1 VVFKRKIYHRML
13 EWKNERKGK
22 TALLIEG
29 ARRVGKSF
37 LCQQFGEN
45 EYKSMIFID
54 FSFVDEQVI
63 DFFLYERTN
72 LDLFFAKLSAHYN
85 TPLFKRES
93 LFVFDEV
100 QRFPIARQLIKHL
113 VADGRYDYIETG
125 SLISLKQ
132 NVEDIVIPSEEES
145 IKMYPL
151 DFEEFLWAA
160 GTETTSSFLR
170 DSFEQLR
177 PLGRALHSKIMND
190 FRQYMIVGGMPQAVV
205 EYTANKDFAAVDL
218 IKKNILKLYRDDISK
233 FAGRYKSKVNLIF
246 DNIPAQ
252 LSKKE
257 KKYSLASIS
266 KNARKRR
273 YEDAFMWLDDAM
285 VINPCFNAA
294 NPSVGLALSSDYATQ
309 KLYMA
314 DTGLLVT
321 HAFRDGNYIDNEL
334 YRAILL
340 DKLHI
345 NEGMIME
352 NAVAQALR
360 ASGHRLFFYSRADS
374 AKRQN
379 NIEIDF
385 LITRKNKVSPVEVKS
400 ASYRYHSS
408 LDKFNA
414 KFSKTVGEPYVVYTK
429 DVMIRDGITHIP
441 VYMTMFL

>member
-1 VVFKRKIYHRML
+1 MTLKRKIYQRML
-13 EWKNERKGK
+13 EWKNERNGK

-37 LCQQFGEN
+37 LCQQFGKN

-63 DFFLYERTN
+63 DFFLNERTD

-85 TPLFKRES
+85 TRLYKRES

-100 QRFPIARQLIKHL
+100 QQFPRARQLIKHL

-145 IKMYPL
+145 IEMHPL
-151 DFEEFLWAA
+151 DFEEFLWAI
-160 GTETTSSFLR
+160 GSETAPVFLR
-170 DSFEQLR
+170 DCFEQLR
-177 PLGRALHSKIMND
+177 PLGRALHHKMMND
-190 FRQYMIVGGMPQAVV
+190 FRQYLLVGGMPQAVV
-205 EYTANKDFAAVDL
+205 EYTTNKDFASVDL

-233 FAGRYKSKVNLIF
+233 FAGRHKSKVSLIF
-246 DNIPAQ
+246 DHIPGQ

-257 KKYSLASIS
+257 KKYSLASIN
-266 KNARKRR
+266 KDARMRR
-273 YEDAFMWLDDAM
+273 YEDAFMWLSDAM
-285 VINPCFNAA
+285 VINPCFNAS
-294 NPSVGLALSSDYATQ
+294 NPSVGLALSGDYATQ

-314 DTGLLVT
+314 DTGLLIT
-321 HAFRDGNYIDNEL
+321 LAFRDGNYIDNEL

-340 DKLHI
+340 DKLNI

-360 ASGHRLFFYSRADS
+360 ARGHRLFFYSRTDS
-374 AKRQN
+374 VKREN
-379 NIEIDF
+379 NVEIDF
-385 LITRKNKVSPVEVKS
+385 LITRNNKVSPIEVKS
-400 ASYRYHSS
+400 ALYRHHSS
-408 LDKFNA
+408 LDKFNS
-414 KFSKTVGEPYVVYTK
+414 KFSRTVGTPYIVYTK
-429 DVMIRDGITHIP
+429 DIVVKEGITHIP
-441 VYMTMFL
+441 IYMAMFL

>member
-1 VVFKRKIYHRML
+1 MVLKRKIYNRML
-13 EWKNERKGK
+13 EWKNERAGK

-37 LCQQFGEN
+37 LCRQFGKN

-54 FSFVDEQVI
+54 FSFADRQVL
-63 DFFLYERTN
+63 DFFLYDCTN

-100 QRFPIARQLIKHL
+100 QRFPRARQLIKHL

-145 IKMYPL
+145 IEMQPL
-151 DFEEFLWAA
+151 DFEEFLWAI

-177 PLGRALHSKIMND
+177 PLGRALHSKVMND
-190 FRQYMIVGGMPQAVV
+190 FRQYMLVGGMPQAVA
-205 EYTANKDFAAVDL
+205 EYAANKDFAAVDL

-257 KKYSLASIS
+257 KK
-266 KNARKRR
+266 
-273 YEDAFMWLDDAM
+273 
-285 VINPCFNAA
+285 
-294 NPSVGLALSSDYATQ
+294 
-309 KLYMA
+309 
-314 DTGLLVT
+314 
-321 HAFRDGNYIDNEL
+321 
-334 YRAILL
+334 
-340 DKLHI
+340 
-345 NEGMIME
+345 
-352 NAVAQALR
+352 
-360 ASGHRLFFYSRADS
+360 
-374 AKRQN
+374 
-379 NIEIDF
+379 
-385 LITRKNKVSPVEVKS
+385 
-400 ASYRYHSS
+400 
-408 LDKFNA
+408 
-414 KFSKTVGEPYVVYTK
+414 
-429 DVMIRDGITHIP
+429 
-441 VYMTMFL
+441 